1 MLDFQLSTHENYIKK
16 FVQLFRKIDMD
27 TNGVL
32 NEQEFRELISAMQV
46 TSDEEDI
53 EKLLQIIDPYN
64 NMSVTF
70 SECIMLLSSVRA

>member
-1 MLDFQLSTHENYIKK
+1 
-16 FVQLFRKIDMD
+16 
-27 TNGVL
+27 
-32 NEQEFRELISAMQV
+32 MQV

-70 SECIMLLSSVRA
+70 SECVMLLSSVSLILSHSKH